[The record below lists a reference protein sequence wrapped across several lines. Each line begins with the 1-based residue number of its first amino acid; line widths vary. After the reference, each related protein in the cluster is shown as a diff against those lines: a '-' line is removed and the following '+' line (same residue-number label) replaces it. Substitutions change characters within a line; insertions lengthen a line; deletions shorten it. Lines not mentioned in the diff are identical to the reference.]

1 MELISIL
8 FIIIGVILGYAIAHF
23 KYKSSQALSPE
34 EADALE
40 QEREQAMQ
48 TISRLEERNQNLS
61 AQLEEVQQEEKEAD
75 RRANE
80 AEKQLAELNA
90 DYRNLKERLSEQKE
104 DMENLQE
111 RFKDEFENLANK
123 ILEEKSQKFTE
134 QNKEKLDQL
143 LKPLGE
149 KMEEFKKKV
158 EETHKEDIKGRSSL
172 EQHLEHLKEMNQQM
186 AKEAKDLTK
195 ALKGESKTQGSWG
208 EVILQRILEK
218 SGLTKG
224 REYEIQESHTTDE
237 GRRLQPD
244 VVVHLPDEKRLII
257 DSKVSLT
264 AYERMTS
271 AEEEAERESA
281 LKQHVASLRSHVK
294 GLSSKNYEQLYGG
307 NSPDF
312 VLMFVP
318 IESAFGV
325 ALQQDSSLYYDAFDK
340 NIVIVSPS
348 TLLATLATID
358 SVWKQEYQSKNAQEI
373 AERGGALYDKFVL
386 FVESMQDIG
395 QRIRQTRESYDEA
408 MGRLSEGRGNVIR
421 QVEMLRELGAKSSK
435 SMPPELAD
443 QNELSDG
450 EGDHG
455 EQESP
460 EFEFSDDS

>member
-1 MELISIL
+1 MEIISIL
-8 FIIIGVILGYAIAHF
+8 FLLAGIAAGYAIAHF
-23 KYKSSQALSPE
+23 KSKSSQGLSKE
-34 EADALE
+34 EAGVL
-40 QEREQAMQ
+40 EREREEALQ
-48 TISRLEERNQNLS
+48 TISRLEERNENLS
-61 AQLEEVQQEEKEAD
+61 GQLEETEREQKQSEQ
-75 RRANE
+75 RANE

-90 DYRNLKERLSEQKE
+90 NYRNLKERLEEQKDE
-104 DMENLQE
+104 MQNLQE

-123 ILEEKSQKFTE
+123 ILEEKSKKFTE

-149 KMEEFKKKV
+149 KMEAFKKKV
-158 EETHKEDIKGRSSL
+158 EETHKDEVEARGSL
-172 EQHLEHLKEMNQQM
+172 KQELKNLMELNQKM
-186 AKEAKDLTK
+186 AKEANDLTK

-224 REYEIQESHTTDE
+224 REYEIQEHHTTDD

-264 AYERMTS
+264 AYERYAS
-271 AEEEAERESA
+271 ADDEAEQRSA
-281 LKQHVASLRSHVK
+281 LKQHVNSLRSHVK
-294 GLSSKNYEQLYGG
+294 GLSNKSYQDIYGG

-318 IESAFGV
+318 IESAFGL
-325 ALQQDSSLYYDAFDK
+325 ALQYDTNLYYEAFDK

-358 SVWKQEYQSKNAQEI
+358 SVWKQEYQNKNAMEI

-395 QRIRQTRESYDEA
+395 QRIRQTQESYDQA
-408 MGRLSEGRGNVIR
+408 MTRLSTGQGNVVR
-421 QVEMLRELGAKSSK
+421 QVEMLKELGAKAGK
-435 SMPPELAD
+435 SLPGELTERPQLEEKEAED
-443 QNELSDG
+443 
-450 EGDHG
+450 
-455 EQESP
+455 
-460 EFEFSDDS
+460 

>member
-1 MELISIL
+1 MEFISLL
-8 FIIIGVILGYAIAHF
+8 FILIGIALGFAIAHF
-23 KYKSSQALSPE
+23 RAQSQL
-34 EADALE
+34 
-40 QEREQAMQ
+40 
-48 TISRLEERNQNLS
+48 SRLEERNDNL
-61 AQLEEVQQEEKEAD
+61 AHQLETAEQEKKQAEN
-75 RRANE
+75 RANE
-80 AEKQLAELNA
+80 ADKQLAELNA
-90 DYRNLKERLSEQKE
+90 DYRNLKERLAEQKKE
-104 DMENLQE
+104 MENLQE
-111 RFKDEFENLANK
+111 QFKDEFENLANK

-149 KMEEFKKKV
+149 KMEAFKKKV
-158 EETHKEDIKGRSSL
+158 EEAHKEDIEGRSSL
-172 EQHLEHLKEMNQQM
+172 RQHLEHLKEMNQQM
-186 AKEAKDLTK
+186 AQEAKDLTK
-195 ALKGESKTQGSWG
+195 ALKGDSKTQGSWG

-224 REYEIQESHTTDE
+224 REYEIQENHRSED
-237 GRRLQPD
+237 GRHLYPD
-244 VVVHLPDEKRLII
+244 VVVYLPDDKRLVI
-257 DSKVSLT
+257 DSKVSLK
-264 AYERMTS
+264 AYEQFTS
-271 AEEEAERESA
+271 AEEEADRKQA
-281 LKQHVASLRSHVK
+281 LKQHVSSLRGHAK

-325 ALQQDSSLYYDAFDK
+325 ALQHDASLYYDAFDK

-395 QRIRQTRESYDEA
+395 QRIRQTQESYDEA

-421 QVEMLRELGAKSSK
+421 QVEMLRELGAKAGK
-435 SMPPELAD
+435 SMPATVSNQQQLE
-443 QNELSDG
+443 
-450 EGDHG
+450 
-455 EQESP
+455 ESQP
-460 EFEFSDDS
+460 NSEIEVDAQD